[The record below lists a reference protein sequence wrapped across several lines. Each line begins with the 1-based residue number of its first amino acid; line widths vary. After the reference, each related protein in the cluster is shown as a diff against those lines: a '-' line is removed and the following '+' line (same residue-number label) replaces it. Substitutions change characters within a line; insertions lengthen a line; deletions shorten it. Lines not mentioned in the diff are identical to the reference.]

1 MIVIQN
7 EIEPTEMIKGIN
19 ELDYKDRRF
28 ILANIKLE
36 TDLHKNK
43 VLLYNAVNQINECSL
58 TLEQRA
64 ILLNFYQQQIK
75 FLKELN

>member
-7 EIEPTEMIKGIN
+7 EIGIEEWIKGIN
-19 ELDYKDRRF
+19 ELDYQDRRF
-28 ILANIKLE
+28 ILSNIELDTKL
-36 TDLHKNK
+36 HSNK
-43 VLLYNAVNQINECSL
+43 VLLYNAVNKINEYPL

-64 ILLNFYQQQIK
+64 ILLNFYRQQIK

>member
-7 EIEPTEMIKGIN
+7 EIEPAEMLKGIN
-19 ELDYKDRRF
+19 KLNYMDRRF
-28 ILANIKLE
+28 ILANIELD

-43 VLLYNAVNQINECSL
+43 VLLYNSVNKINEYEL

-64 ILLNFYQQQIK
+64 ILLNFYNQQIK
-75 FLKELN
+75 FLKK